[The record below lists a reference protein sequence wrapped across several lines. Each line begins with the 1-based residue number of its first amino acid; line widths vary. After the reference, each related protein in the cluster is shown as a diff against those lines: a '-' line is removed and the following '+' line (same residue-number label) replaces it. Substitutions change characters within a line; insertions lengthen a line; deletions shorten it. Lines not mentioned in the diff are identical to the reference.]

1 MGLKFRFTHRQ
12 IFMYYIVIQDLWPVE
27 STNVGTSIGS
37 VCVLVA
43 QSCLTLCD
51 PHGLEPTRLLCPGN
65 SLGKDTGVG
74 SHSLLQEI
82 FPTQGSN
89 PGLLQ
94 CRWILYFLSHQRS
107 PLNFQVLQKFSCC
120 WGGNWGTRAPQ
131 HQASICQSK
140 VYCTLL
146 LSTSSGMHC
155 MKQPVWFKSQLYF
168 FISEKLFVPLNVFC

>member
-65 SLGKDTGVG
+65 SPGKNTGVG
-74 SHSLLQEI
+74 YHFLLQEI

-89 PGLLQ
+89 QYL
-94 CRWILYFLSHQRS
+94 
-107 PLNFQVLQKFSCC
+107 
-120 WGGNWGTRAPQ
+120 
-131 HQASICQSK
+131 
-140 VYCTLL
+140 
-146 LSTSSGMHC
+146 
-155 MKQPVWFKSQLYF
+155 
-168 FISEKLFVPLNVFC
+168 FISPALTGGFFTTSATWEAPNMYMDKSNTFNFKKQNAYAHLSFLH